1 MNALERQVGGDHYR
15 KGFKIQPIVFCEAN
29 GLSAIASNIIKYACR
44 YKTIKRHGVLRPNVE
59 DLRKI
64 IHYAEI
70 AIQMELEAEPEPEEE
85 RFREEHQFKTF
96 NDERDVVLSE
106 EVDDARL
113 SAHLAKATC
122 EDGTCD
128 L

>member
-1 MNALERQVGGDHYR
+1 MSALERQVGGTHY
-15 KGFKIQPIVFCEAN
+15 KSFKIQPIVFCEAN
-29 GLSAIASNIIKYACR
+29 GLSPIASNIIKYACR
-44 YKTIKRHGVLRPNVE
+44 YKTIRRHGVLRPNVE

-70 AIQMELEAEPEPEEE
+70 AIQMELEAETEPEED
-85 RFREEHQFKTF
+85 RFRKEHQFKTF
-96 NDERDVVLSE
+96 SDERDVVLSE
-106 EVDDARL
+106 EVDDKRL
-113 SAHLAKATC
+113 SAHLAKTTC

>member
-1 MNALERQVGGDHYR
+1 MSALDRQIGGSHY
-15 KGFKIQPIVFCEAN
+15 KSLKLQPIVFCEIN
-29 GLSAIASNIIKYACR
+29 GLSPIASNIIKYACR
-44 YKTIKRHGVLRPNVE
+44 YKTIRRHGVARPNVE

-64 IHYAEI
+64 VHYAEI
-70 AIQMELEAEPEPEEE
+70 AIQMELEAEPACEEE
-85 RFREEHQFKTF
+85 QFRTEHQFKPF
-96 NDERDVVLSE
+96 SDERDVVLSE
-106 EVDDARL
+106 EVEDPKL

>member
-1 MNALERQVGGDHYR
+1 MSALERQVGGTHYKTFR
-15 KGFKIQPIVFCEAN
+15 IQPIVFCEVN
-29 GLSAIASNIIKYACR
+29 GLSPIASNIIKYACR

-70 AIQMELEAEPEPEEE
+70 AIQMELEAAPEPEEE

-96 NDERDVVLSE
+96 SDERDVMLSE
-106 EVDDARL
+106 EVDDVRL

-128 L
+128 F